1 MGRTLTV
8 RIDEGLDAWLAATAK
23 KRGVSKGKVVR
34 DQLEMGR
41 TKAPGRPFMRLAG
54 AISGPRGLS
63 TRKGFSKG

>member
-8 RIDEGLDAWLAATAK
+8 RIGDDLDHWIEATAK
-23 KRGVSKGKVVR
+23 KRGISKGKVVR

-41 TKAPGRPFMRLAG
+41 VSVRERPFMRLAG
-54 AISGPRGLS
+54 AISGPPNLS